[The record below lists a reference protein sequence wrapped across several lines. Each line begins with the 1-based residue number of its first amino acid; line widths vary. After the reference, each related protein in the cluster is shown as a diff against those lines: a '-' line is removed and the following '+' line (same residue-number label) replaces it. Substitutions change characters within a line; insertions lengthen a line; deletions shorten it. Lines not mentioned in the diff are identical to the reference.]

1 MRQKRTVSS
10 WYKRQ
15 FCNKCIWQNNGLC
28 PFLRC
33 PKVKG
38 WVADKK
44 AEEGRENENRE
55 EITSSLCQKVLSGLS
70 LLPYSHLYRNLEH
83 IALIV

>member
-1 MRQKRTVSS
+1 MNALSVVWCPFLFERDENMRKKKKVSEFYR
-10 WYKRQ
+10 YK

-44 AEEGRENENRE
+44 AEEGN
-55 EITSSLCQKVLSGLS
+55 K
-70 LLPYSHLYRNLEH
+70 
-83 IALIV
+83 